1 MGGHPK
7 GLKTLFFTEFW
18 ERFSYYGMR
27 AILTLFM
34 VAKVADGG
42 LGLDVATA
50 AAIYGFYTAAVF
62 FMGIPGGWIAD
73 RLLGQRNAVLYG
85 GILIAMG
92 HYSLAID
99 FTPTFYAGLVLI
111 VLGTGLLKPNI
122 SAIVGQL
129 YSADD
134 KRRDAGFSIFYMGIN
149 MGAFFAPLVCGTLGE
164 RVGWHWGF
172 GAAGVGMTLGLIQY
186 VLGGSRLGNAGILRE
201 KPKDAGL
208 LWGKLALAVFALVA
222 VFYFLWDYRDYVLLA
237 GSIGVFWSLLRQGR
251 DSVERKRIWAIIAF
265 FAFAMLF
272 WAGFEQAGSSLT
284 LFAKDFTENS
294 VFGWQFPASYYQ
306 SVNPLGIIAL
316 APLFAWL
323 WVRWGQRQP
332 SSPAKFMLGLAF
344 LSLGFLVITGA
355 AFVSSQGG
363 NSRVSPMW
371 LISGYVLHTIGEL
384 CLSPVGLSTVTKL
397 APQRLVG
404 SMMGVWFL
412 ASSLGNFIG
421 GRIAGLF
428 ETFPLPQLFGA
439 VCLTTGASAIVLLF
453 LIKPIRNLMGGVH

>member
-7 GLKTLFFTEFW
+7 GLTTLFFTEFW

-99 FTPTFYAGLVLI
+99 SRPTFYAGLVLI

-134 KRRDAGFSIFYMGIN
+134 NRRDAGFSIFYMGIN

-172 GAAGVGMTLGLIQY
+172 GAA
-186 VLGGSRLGNAGILRE
+186 
-201 KPKDAGL
+201 
-208 LWGKLALAVFALVA
+208 
-222 VFYFLWDYRDYVLLA
+222 
-237 GSIGVFWSLLRQGR
+237 
-251 DSVERKRIWAIIAF
+251 
-265 FAFAMLF
+265 
-272 WAGFEQAGSSLT
+272 
-284 LFAKDFTENS
+284 
-294 VFGWQFPASYYQ
+294 
-306 SVNPLGIIAL
+306 
-316 APLFAWL
+316 
-323 WVRWGQRQP
+323 
-332 SSPAKFMLGLAF
+332 
-344 LSLGFLVITGA
+344 
-355 AFVSSQGG
+355 
-363 NSRVSPMW
+363 
-371 LISGYVLHTIGEL
+371 
-384 CLSPVGLSTVTKL
+384 
-397 APQRLVG
+397 
-404 SMMGVWFL
+404 
-412 ASSLGNFIG
+412 
-421 GRIAGLF
+421 
-428 ETFPLPQLFGA
+428 
-439 VCLTTGASAIVLLF
+439 
-453 LIKPIRNLMGGVH
+453 